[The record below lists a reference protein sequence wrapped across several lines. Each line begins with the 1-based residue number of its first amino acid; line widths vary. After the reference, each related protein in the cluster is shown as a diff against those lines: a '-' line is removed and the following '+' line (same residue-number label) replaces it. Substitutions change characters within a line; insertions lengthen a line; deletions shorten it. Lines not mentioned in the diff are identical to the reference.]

1 MWVEDFERGNQMF
14 LVECV
19 DALGN
24 CFSTWDTFEEA
35 YAEYE
40 RVAQNAIVYK
50 DDVRYVSLFLVLR
63 HQEVR

>member
-1 MWVEDFERGNQMF
+1 MF